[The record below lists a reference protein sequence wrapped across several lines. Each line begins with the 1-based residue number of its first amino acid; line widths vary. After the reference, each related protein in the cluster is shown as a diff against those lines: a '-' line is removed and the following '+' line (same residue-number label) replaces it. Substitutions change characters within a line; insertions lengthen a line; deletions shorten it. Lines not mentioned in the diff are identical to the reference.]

1 MFWLAIAGV
10 LAALAATMPL
20 RWAAGIV
27 VACLPLSGTAV
38 FMLGGDPLVL
48 PLVVTLGFLGRH
60 GVSLLSKP
68 LREQFLALTKN
79 EMFLLAFAGY
89 CTISGL
95 LFPRLFAGETA
106 VIPQSGQAI
115 VLGPGQTSIVQI
127 AYLLLGVWLYLALRQ
142 TMLRKGLEFIIGAIL
157 VQIGLFAGYGV
168 VQALLGMAHVP
179 VSTAWIV
186 NNQGYALL
194 TQERI
199 GGFARVTSVFVEAS
213 AYATWAT
220 GAAALCYALYINRVL
235 PVLSLGMLALVGV
248 TLLLSTS
255 STAYV
260 GLLVVGLFA
269 VLYAFLDGDRK
280 RHERG
285 LMVVLVGVFL
295 AVLALI
301 FVYSAQDGLLA
312 GLRTMIED
320 MTVRKG
326 SSNSGLERA
335 RWAQSAVQNAL
346 DTGLLGVGYGAARSS
361 GLIYQ
366 LFGAIGAPGLV
377 LFALA
382 MAALARRVFRRPRT
396 GEDAV
401 VSSGAFALCCT
412 IAAMSASSPDLALP
426 NMFWVYAA
434 IAAAPVAQRA
444 AVRMM
449 RQGGQS
455 EIAEPAPSSAQGR
468 G

>member
-38 FMLGGDPLVL
+38 FMLGADPLIL

-60 GVSLLSKP
+60 GASLLSKP
-68 LREQFLALTKN
+68 LREQFLALAGN
-79 EMFLLAFAGY
+79 EILLLGFAGY

-95 LFPRLFAGETA
+95 LFPQLFAGETTI
-106 VIPQSGQAI
+106 IPQSGRAI

-142 TMLRKGLEFIIGAIL
+142 TMLRKGLEFIIAAIL
-157 VQIGLFAGYGV
+157 VQFGLLAGYGMI
-168 VQALLGMAHVP
+168 QALLGVAHVP

-235 PVLSLGMLALVGV
+235 PMLSLGMLALVGV

-269 VLYAFLDGDRK
+269 LLYAFLDSDRK

-285 LMVVLVGVFL
+285 LIVVLAGAL
-295 AVLALI
+295 LALAALVL
-301 FVYSAQDGLLA
+301 VYSAQDGLLA

-320 MTVRKG
+320 MTVRK
-326 SSNSGLERA
+326 SMSNSGLERA

-361 GLIYQ
+361 GLVYQ
-366 LFGAIGAPGLV
+366 LFGTIGVPGLV
-377 LFALA
+377 LFAMA

-412 IAAMSASSPDLALP
+412 LGAMSASSPDLALP

-434 IAAAPVAQRA
+434 IAAAPVTLRA
-444 AVRMM
+444 AARMSE
-449 RQGGQS
+449 QGGES
-455 EIAEPAPSSAQGR
+455 ELEPEASTTAGP
-468 G
+468 